1 MFSFAPHQFECND
14 LVFGEGL
21 RVGAN
26 AFRAAFVAPGAPGS
40 CRTVHALA
48 VGIEALSIGVE
59 APAVGIAALEV
70 SVEES
75 KPAYL
80 LGAAAIAIRPESS
93 WTWAAIALVAPA
105 PTLALG
111 SVIPKG
117 NYKCACVCVR
127 NC

>member
-1 MFSFAPHQFECND
+1 MSAND

-26 AFRAAFVAPGAPGS
+26 AFRAAFVALGAPGS
-40 CRTVHALA
+40 CRTVDALA
-48 VGIEALSIGVE
+48 VGIEAFGIGVE

-70 SVEES
+70 SVEET

-80 LGAAAIAIRPESS
+80 LGTTSLAIRPESS

-105 PTLALG
+105 PAPALG
-111 SVIPKG
+111 NSISKR
-117 NYKCACVCVR
+117 NYMCG
-127 NC
+127 